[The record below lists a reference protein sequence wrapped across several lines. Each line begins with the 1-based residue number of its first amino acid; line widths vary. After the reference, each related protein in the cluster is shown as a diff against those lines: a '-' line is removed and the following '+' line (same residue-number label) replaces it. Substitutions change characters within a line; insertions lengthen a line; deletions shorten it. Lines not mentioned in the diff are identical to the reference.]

1 MKKFLTLSIFLFT
14 LGCINP
20 SMENG
25 FAKLIES
32 LKQLTASFEAINAPQ
47 IQTDLNSMAMD
58 LAIMA
63 EDIDAYNESIVQY
76 NNAITQ
82 YSDAMAEFSDA
93 MLEYEEAIAEY
104 NNAVAEYSE
113 AIDNFEPLSLQ
124 SFANLKEMADNGNQ
138 LARILIILA
147 GIHTTMDQIVAQVQ
161 TVATAE
167 QVQALT
173 EQVGSMA
180 EDLTLSI
187 QGSDVDGDGI
197 IHSEDECPT
206 LAGPASNN
214 GCPLTD

>member
-1 MKKFLTLSIFLFT
+1 MKKFFTLSIFLFT

-25 FAKLIES
+25 FARLIES

-76 NNAITQ
+76 NNTIIQ
-82 YSDAMAEFSDA
+82 YSDAMTEFSDA

-113 AIDNFEPLSLQ
+113 ATDNFEPLSLQ

-138 LARILIILA
+138 LARILLILA
-147 GIHTTMDQIVAQVQ
+147 GIHTSMDQILVQVQ
-161 TVATAE
+161 TVATSE

-173 EQVGSMA
+173 DQVSQMSN
-180 EDLTLSI
+180 DLQLSI

-206 LAGPASNN
+206 LAGPESNN
-214 GCPLTD
+214 GCPV

>member
-1 MKKFLTLSIFLFT
+1 MRKFIVLFFLSLSIS
-14 LGCINP
+14 CINP

-25 FAKLIES
+25 FARLIES

-76 NNAITQ
+76 NNTIIQ
-82 YSDAMAEFSDA
+82 YSDAMTEFSDA

-104 NNAVAEYSE
+104 NNAITEYSE

-138 LARILIILA
+138 LARILLILA
-147 GIHTTMDQIVAQVQ
+147 GIHTSMDQILVQVQ
-161 TVATAE
+161 TVATSE

-173 EQVGSMA
+173 DQVSQMSN
-180 EDLTLSI
+180 DLQLSI

-206 LAGPASNN
+206 LAGPESNN
-214 GCPLTD
+214 GCPV

>member
-1 MKKFLTLSIFLFT
+1 MKKFFTLSIFLFT

-32 LKQLTASFEAINAPQ
+32 LEQLTASFEAINVPQ
-47 IQTDLNSMAMD
+47 IQTDLESMVVD
-58 LAIMA
+58 LTIMA
-63 EDIDAYNESIVQY
+63 EDIEIYNESIIEY
-76 NNAITQ
+76 NNAIIL
-82 YSDAMAEFSDA
+82 YSDAMEGFSDSI
-93 MLEYEEAIAEY
+93 LEYNNAIEEY

-113 AIDNFEPLSLQ
+113 AIDNFEDMSLQ

-138 LARILIILA
+138 LARILLILA
-147 GIHTTMDQIVAQVQ
+147 GIHASMDQILVQVQ

-173 EQVGSMA
+173 QQVSQMSDDI
-180 EDLTLSI
+180 ELSI

-206 LAGPASNN
+206 LAGPESNN
-214 GCPLTD
+214 GCPI

>member
-1 MKKFLTLSIFLFT
+1 
-14 LGCINP
+14 
-20 SMENG
+20 MENG

-76 NNAITQ
+76 NNTIIQ

-93 MLEYEEAIAEY
+93 ILEYEEAIAEY

-113 AIDNFEPLSLQ
+113 AIDNFEPLSLE
-124 SFANLKEMADNGNQ
+124 SFANLREMADNGNQ
-138 LARILIILA
+138 LARILLILA
-147 GIHTTMDQIVAQVQ
+147 GIHTSMDQILVQVQ

-173 EQVGSMA
+173 QQVSQMSDDI
-180 EDLTLSI
+180 ELSI

-197 IHSEDECPT
+197 IHSEDDCPT
-206 LAGPASNN
+206 LAGPESNN
-214 GCPLTD
+214 GCPI